1 MISSDQRRPT
11 RTKKRRSHDASNE
24 ACKGSLRQ
32 SLFFAAVLCSLCMP
46 QFAVA
51 FSTPPISEQSNH
63 LPSLKS
69 SYIDEPRTWDLH
81 RNINNNDPPNDNM
94 SDDRSKS
101 RQKMK
106 PMPITGYDYKS
117 IEEYYDR
124 RPLQVGWRLNSLSL
138 PLLGSYFQVFIYEFI
153 GSLMIMVLTFC
164 YSFAILRLV
173 HGFTRGRGH
182 GVIGQ

>member
-1 MISSDQRRPT
+1 
-11 RTKKRRSHDASNE
+11 
-24 ACKGSLRQ
+24 
-32 SLFFAAVLCSLCMP
+32 
-46 QFAVA
+46 
-51 FSTPPISEQSNH
+51 
-63 LPSLKS
+63 
-69 SYIDEPRTWDLH
+69 
-81 RNINNNDPPNDNM
+81 
-94 SDDRSKS
+94 
-101 RQKMK
+101 MK

-138 PLLGSYFQVFIYEFI
+138 PLLGSYFQVFINDFI